1 MNQANNVE
9 TSQENNIKTIGILTS
24 GGDAPGMNGVI
35 RSVTRTAINYGIK
48 VIGIRRGYYGLLR
61 GDVVELDARSVSD
74 KSRVGGT
81 FLMTARSQT
90 FATAEGLQQACKM
103 AQVFDLNALVT
114 IGGDGTM
121 RGAGDLAKLNVP
133 VIHIPATIDNDV
145 GCTDYTIGFDSAL
158 NTAIN
163 CVDKLRDTASSHE
176 RCSVIEVMGRKAGY
190 LALHVGIA
198 TGAEIILIPEQPFD
212 RDRDIIG
219 KILLSRNRGKQH
231 YIVVVA
237 EGAAGGEEIAQYIET
252 NTGTEARAT
261 VLGYLQRGGSP
272 TYQDRY
278 LASMFGIQ
286 AVKALVENRV
296 NRVIVMQ
303 QGKVTDLDLFEGLE
317 IKKTIDADNV
327 KKANMLSI

>member
-1 MNQANNVE
+1 MAQ
-9 TSQENNIKTIGILTS
+9 SQTIKTIGILTS

-35 RSVTRTAINYGIK
+35 RAVTRTAINYGIR
-48 VIGIRRGYYGLLR
+48 VMGIRRGFHGLWR
-61 GDVVELDARSVSD
+61 GDVAELDARSVSD

-81 FLMTARSQT
+81 FLMTARSKT
-90 FATAEGLQQACKM
+90 FITQEGLQQAQKM
-103 AQVFDLNALVT
+103 TQVFGLDALVT
-114 IGGDGTM
+114 VGGDGTM
-121 RGAGDLAKLNVP
+121 RGAGDLAKLQVP

-176 RCSVIEVMGRKAGY
+176 RCSVIEVMGREAGY

-212 RDRDIIG
+212 RDKDIIG
-219 KILLSRNRGKQH
+219 KILSARNRGKQH

-237 EGAAGGEEIAQYIET
+237 EGAARGEEVAQYIEK

-286 AVKALVENRV
+286 AVKALMENRV
-296 NRVIVMQ
+296 NRVVVLK
-303 QGKVTDLDLFEGLE
+303 QGEVTDIDLLEGLE
-317 IKKTIDADNV
+317 TTKKITAESM
-327 KKANMLSI
+327 KKANILSI

>member
-1 MNQANNVE
+1 MSQAKKIE
-9 TSQENNIKTIGILTS
+9 TIGILTS

-35 RSVTRTAINYGIK
+35 RSVTRTAINYGIR
-48 VIGIRRGYYGLLR
+48 VMGIRRGYHGLWR
-61 GDVVELDARSVSD
+61 GDVTELDARSVSD

-81 FLMTARSQT
+81 FLMTARSKT
-90 FATAEGLQQACKM
+90 FVTPEGLQQACKM
-103 AQVFDLNALVT
+103 TQVFGMDALVT
-114 IGGDGTM
+114 VGGDGTM
-121 RGAGDLAKLNVP
+121 RGACELAKLELP
-133 VIHIPATIDNDV
+133 IIHIPATIDNDV
-145 GCTDYTIGFDSAL
+145 GCTEYTIGFDSAL
-158 NTAIN
+158 NTAIS

-176 RCSVIEVMGRKAGY
+176 RCSVIEVMGREAGY

-212 RDRDIIG
+212 RDKDIIG
-219 KILLSRNRGKQH
+219 KILSARNRGKHH

-237 EGAAGGEEIAQYIET
+237 EGAARGEEIAKYIES

-286 AVKALVENRV
+286 TVKALMENRV
-296 NRVIVMQ
+296 NRVVVYK
-303 QGKVTDLDLFEGLE
+303 QGEVTDLDLFEGLE
-317 IKKTIDADNV
+317 IKKRISPEDM
-327 KKANMLSI
+327 KKASMLSI

>member
-1 MNQANNVE
+1 MKKIE
-9 TSQENNIKTIGILTS
+9 TIGILTS

-35 RSVTRTAINYGIK
+35 RSVTRTAIHHNIR
-48 VIGIRRGYYGLLR
+48 VIGIRRGYHGLLR
-61 GDVVELDARSVSD
+61 GDVIEMDARSVSD

-81 FLMTARSQT
+81 FLMTARSET
-90 FATAEGLQQACKM
+90 FTTAEGLQQACKM
-103 AQVFDLNALVT
+103 TKVFGLDALVT

-121 RGAGDLAKLNVP
+121 RGAVDLAKMDVP

-158 NTAIN
+158 NTAIS

-176 RCSVIEVMGRKAGY
+176 RCSVIEVMGREAGY

-212 RDRDIIG
+212 RDKDIIG
-219 KILLSRNRGKQH
+219 KILSARNRGKQH

-237 EGAAGGEEIAQYIET
+237 EGAAGGQEIAEYIET

-286 AVKALVENRV
+286 AVKALMEDRINRV
-296 NRVIVMQ
+296 VIYK
-303 QGKVTDLDLFEGLE
+303 QGEVTDIDLFEGIE
-317 IKKTIDADNV
+317 ITKKISAESM

>member
-1 MNQANNVE
+1 MDQTKKIE
-9 TSQENNIKTIGILTS
+9 TIGILTS

-48 VIGIRRGYYGLLR
+48 VVGIRRGYQGLLR
-61 GDVVELDARSVSD
+61 GDVVDLDARSVSD

-90 FATAEGLQQACKM
+90 FTTPEGIQQACKM
-103 AQVFDLNALVT
+103 TQVFGLDALVT

-121 RGAGDLAKLNVP
+121 RGAIDLAKQEVP

-145 GCTDYTIGFDSAL
+145 GCTEYTIGFDSAL
-158 NTAIN
+158 NTAIS

-176 RCSVIEVMGRKAGY
+176 RCSVIEVMGREAGY

-212 RDRDIIG
+212 RDKDVIG
-219 KILLSRNRGKQH
+219 KILSARNRGKQH

-252 NTGTEARAT
+252 NTGIEARAT

-278 LASMFGIQ
+278 LGSMFGIQ
-286 AVKALVENRV
+286 AVKALMEDRV
-296 NRVIVMQ
+296 NRVIIYE
-303 QGKVTDLDLFEGLE
+303 QGEIGDVDLFEASE
-317 IKKTIDADNV
+317 QTKTINSDDMR
-327 KKANMLSI
+327 KANMLSI